1 MKSINFSR
9 QDAPGAGPM
18 FFFASGPPPGSHQE
32 RFEALWVAPL
42 GSHGAQRRSGSLQA
56 LIWSPPGPCG
66 EAFLASRLLLFE
78 PPLSLAACHVLL
90 RFRLCAR
97 LRACL
102 RALLFSSFKVKRF
115 KALDP

>member
-1 MKSINFSR
+1 M
-9 QDAPGAGPM
+9 
-18 FFFASGPPPGSHQE
+18 
-32 RFEALWVAPL
+32 APL

-56 LIWSPPGPCG
+56 LIWAPPGPWG
-66 EAFLASRLLLFE
+66 GAFLASLLLLFE

-102 RALLFSSFKVKRF
+102 RALLFPSFKVKSF